1 MEILI
6 AAIAT
11 AFNLIVIMAKA
22 NHNRESEA
30 FLDAALFALIIY
42 ITAGSQ
48 GGMIIGVISSA
59 IISTY
64 LFFSPPKFLDS
75 ENTNT

>member
-6 AAIAT
+6 AAVAT
-11 AFNLIVIMAKA
+11 AFNLIVILMKA
-22 NHNRESEA
+22 NHDREAEA

-48 GGMIIGVISSA
+48 GRMIIGVISSSM
-59 IISTY
+59 ISIY
-64 LFFSPPKFLDS
+64 LFFSPPKFLKA
-75 ENTNT
+75 ENS